1 MYDGFSGFMKFWSS
15 ENNTENTMDLTFIMK
30 KVTILM
36 KIHVTI
42 KSCTTILHHRKKL
55 NIFTLQL
62 PIYTYGITIGN
73 LDWWKWGHCRNW
85 AREKDCLGW
94 EVDAMFIASA
104 KIPERKGSIL
114 PSSFYGHLPNYY
126 SHELALS
133 T

>member
-1 MYDGFSGFMKFWSS
+1 MYDRFSGFMKFWSS

-42 KSCTTILHHRKKL
+42 KSSTTILHHRKKL
-55 NIFTLQL
+55 NIFTLPL
-62 PIYTYGITIGN
+62 PIYTYGIRIGN
-73 LDWWKWGHCRNW
+73 LDWCKWGHCRNW
-85 AREKDCLGW
+85 GREKDCLGW
-94 EVDAMFIASA
+94 EVDAMLIASA
-104 KIPERKGSIL
+104 KIPERKGSIS